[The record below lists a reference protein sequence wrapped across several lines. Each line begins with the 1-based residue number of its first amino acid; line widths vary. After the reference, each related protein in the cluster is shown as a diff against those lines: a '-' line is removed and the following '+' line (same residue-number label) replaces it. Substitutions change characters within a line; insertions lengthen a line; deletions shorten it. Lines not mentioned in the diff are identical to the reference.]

1 MIRMFECIFKEGKP
15 IKKTQL
21 LFTSDWDGY
30 PVSGYLEING
40 KKYFFE
46 ILESFHKTKEDFEK
60 FWILLLPSQIFIYA
74 REVIQYEIDW
84 NENGRNPILNLINYR
99 AQCAMTSVMDVRKNN
114 PQITKKQW
122 EIVENIRKKEKEVNT
137 FINQSRKS
145 VSEDNKIIAYGKF
158 IGELKPS
165 TFLNK
170 TFIEWENKVGKISDF

>member
-1 MIRMFECIFKEGKP
+1 MFECIFKEGKP

-21 LFTSDWDGY
+21 LFISDWDGY

-60 FWILLLPSQIFIYA
+60 SWILLIPSQIFIYA

>member
-21 LFTSDWDGY
+21 LFISDWDGY

-170 TFIEWENKVGKISDF
+170 TFIEWENKVGKISSF

>member
-21 LFTSDWDGY
+21 LFISDWDGY

-60 FWILLLPSQIFIYA
+60 FWILLIPSQIFIYA

-122 EIVENIRKKEKEVNT
+122 EIVENIRKKEVNT

>member
-21 LFTSDWDGY
+21 LFISDWDGY

-46 ILESFHKTKEDFEK
+46 ILESFHKTKEDVEK

-165 TFLNK
+165 TFFNK

>member
-1 MIRMFECIFKEGKP
+1 MFECIFKEGKP

-21 LFTSDWDGY
+21 LFISDWDGY
-30 PVSGYLEING
+30 PVSGYLEIIG

-60 FWILLLPSQIFIYA
+60 FWILLIPSQIFIYA

>member
-1 MIRMFECIFKEGKP
+1 MNKS
-15 IKKTQL
+15 IKTTQL
-21 LFTSDWDGY
+21 LFISDWDGY

-40 KKYFFE
+40 KKYFFD

-145 VSEDNKIIAYGKF
+145 VSEDNKIIANGKF

-165 TFLNK
+165 TFLNEA
-170 TFIEWENKVGKISDF
+170 FVEWENKLDKNIDF

>member
-21 LFTSDWDGY
+21 LFVSDWDGY

-60 FWILLLPSQIFIYA
+60 FWILLIPSQIFIYA

-137 FINQSRKS
+137 FINQSKKS

>member
-21 LFTSDWDGY
+21 LFISDWDGY
-30 PVSGYLEING
+30 PVRGYLEING

-60 FWILLLPSQIFIYA
+60 FWILLIPSQIFIYA

>member
-1 MIRMFECIFKEGKP
+1 MLRMFECIFKEGKT

-21 LFTSDWDGY
+21 LFISDWDGY

-170 TFIEWENKVGKISDF
+170 TFIEWENKVGKTSDF

>member
-1 MIRMFECIFKEGKP
+1 MIRMFECIFKEGKT

-21 LFTSDWDGY
+21 LFISDWDGY

-170 TFIEWENKVGKISDF
+170 TFIEWENKADKISDF

>member
-1 MIRMFECIFKEGKP
+1 MFECIFKEGKP

-21 LFTSDWDGY
+21 LFISDWDGY
-30 PVSGYLEING
+30 PASGYLEING

-60 FWILLLPSQIFIYA
+60 FWILLLSSQIFIYA

>member
-21 LFTSDWDGY
+21 LFISDWDGY

-122 EIVENIRKKEKEVNT
+122 EIVENIRKKEKEVIT

>member
-21 LFTSDWDGY
+21 LFISDWDGY

-60 FWILLLPSQIFIYA
+60 FWILLIPSQIFIYA

-84 NENGRNPILNLINYR
+84 NENGRNAILNLINYR

>member
-21 LFTSDWDGY
+21 LFISDWDGY

-60 FWILLLPSQIFIYA
+60 FWILLIPSQIFIYA

-137 FINQSRKS
+137 FINQSKKS

>member
-21 LFTSDWDGY
+21 LFISDWDGY

-46 ILESFHKTKEDFEK
+46 ILESFHKTKGDFEK
-60 FWILLLPSQIFIYA
+60 FWILLIPSQIFIYA

-137 FINQSRKS
+137 FINQSKKS

>member
-21 LFTSDWDGY
+21 LFISDWDGY

-60 FWILLLPSQIFIYA
+60 FWILLLPSQIFTYA

>member
-21 LFTSDWDGY
+21 LFISDWDGY

-122 EIVENIRKKEKEVNT
+122 EIVEKIRKKEKEVNA